1 MFKIFLKI
9 FLFLFI
15 ILSVTASPSILYANE
30 EKVLKRGNGAEP
42 DTLDPHLATGAW
54 EGNIIN
60 DLFIGLYTKDINGK
74 PIGGSSIEYSKTK
87 DGLK

>member
-15 ILSVTASPSILYANE
+15 ILTVTASPPILYAND

-74 PIGGSSIEYSKTK
+74 QYEAQL
-87 DGLK
+87 DVF